1 MTTNIGYIGLD
12 HHHRDPYL
20 ASIEQLPLTVSAT
33 ADLNHSPKSRGIGD
47 TDALEDVSFYT
58 DYERLLDETDV
69 DIVWLTLSNRDTPAV
84 IRSAVERDI
93 DVFTEKPAAR
103 TAAELASIAAPIR
116 GSDALVGFSYAWRG
130 HPLAVKLRSL
140 ARNGFFGDVM
150 GFDLRFVASQLT
162 TRDTS
167 HYLFDRDASR
177 GGIVQWLGVHWIDL
191 LPWILDDPI
200 ERVNAHMRSTT
211 PTVGVEDGATLQFE
225 TATGA
230 IGTLTCGYYLREDRY
245 DTHIRIY
252 GEKGR
257 SRWCPIDETFSF
269 DGETV
274 LELDTNH
281 ENPTSVS
288 PHITHEYTPSPGY
301 GGNWGLDFFKQFLA
315 ARRGDAPIPADFD
328 DALQVLRVLD
338 AAYESA
344 RAGEWVMVNES

>member
-1 MTTNIGYIGLD
+1 MTTKIGYIGLD

-20 ASIEQLPLTVSAT
+20 ASIEQLPQTVTAT
-33 ADLNHSPKSRGIGD
+33 ADPNRRPESYGIDTLGD
-47 TDALEDVSFYT
+47 IPFYT

-69 DIVWLTLSNRDTPAV
+69 DLVWLTLSNRDTPEV
-84 IRSAVERDI
+84 IRAAVERGI

-103 TAAELASIAAPIR
+103 TAAELDSIAASVR
-116 GSDALVGFSYAWRG
+116 SADALVGFAYAWRG
-130 HPLAVKLRSL
+130 HPLAVKLREL
-140 ARNGFFGDVM
+140 ARVGFFDEVM
-150 GFDLRFVASQLT
+150 GFDLRFIASQLA

-191 LPWILDDPI
+191 LPWILNDPI
-200 ERVNAHMRSTT
+200 ERVNANLRSTT
-211 PTVGVEDGATLQFE
+211 SPVDIEDSATLQFE

-230 IGTLTCGYYLREDRY
+230 LGTQTCGYYLREDQY

-252 GEKGR
+252 GTGGCSK
-257 SRWCPIDETFSF
+257 WCPIRETFSF

-274 LELDTNH
+274 LELDSNH
-281 ENPTSVS
+281 EDHNVPSR
-288 PHITHEYTPSPGY
+288 ITHEYTPSPGY
-301 GGNWGLDFFKQFLA
+301 GGNWGLAFFEQFLA
-315 ARRGDAPIPADFD
+315 ARRGEASVPADFD

-344 RAGEWVMVNES
+344 ETGDWVKVKDK

>member
-1 MTTNIGYIGLD
+1 MTMSIGYIGLD

-20 ASIEQLPLTVSAT
+20 ASIESLPLTVTAT
-33 ADLNHSPKSRGIGD
+33 ADPNNSPDSLD
-47 TDALEDVSFYT
+47 FSDVDAFEDVPFYT
-58 DYERLLDETDV
+58 DYERMLDETDV

-84 IRSAVERDI
+84 IRAAVERDI

-103 TAAELASIAAPIR
+103 TVAELDAIAASVR
-116 GSDALVGFSYAWRG
+116 ESDALVGFSYAWRG
-130 HPLAVKLRSL
+130 HPLAMKLREL
-140 ARNGFFGDVM
+140 AGDGFFGDVL

-167 HYLFDRDASR
+167 HYLFDPDASR

-200 ERVNAHMRSTT
+200 EQVNAHMRSTT
-211 PTVGVEDGATLQFE
+211 PTVGVEDAATLQFE

-230 IGTLTCGYYLREDRY
+230 LGTLTCGYYLREDRY

-252 GEKGR
+252 GKDGR
-257 SRWCPIDETFSF
+257 SKWCPIRETFSF
-269 DGETV
+269 DGEAV
-274 LELDTNH
+274 LELDSNH
-281 ENPTSVS
+281 ENHTNIPSR
-288 PHITHEYTPSPGY
+288 ITHEYTPAPGY

-315 ARRGDAPIPADFD
+315 ARRGKASVPADFD

-344 RAGEWVMVNES
+344 ESGGWVTVNS